1 MTDFRASIPFGQTGL
16 QVCRL
21 GIGSSFTG
29 DPAFIEEAVDQGV
42 NYLYWGSIRRPAFGR
57 AIKNVA
63 RRNREGVVLTVQSYT
78 RVAALMAPS
87 IELALRRAG
96 VEYFDVLLLGNW
108 NKPPGQALIDAAER
122 LKEKGRVHH
131 LMMSTHNRPSLQEHF
146 RRFEAKE
153 SPFDAFMLRYNAV
166 HRGAERDV
174 FPHLPESARPGIVA
188 YTATRWGHLLD
199 PKKMPEGEVPPP
211 ARDCYRFALSHPAVS
226 LVLCGPSNREQMQE
240 ALRALDAGPL
250 DASEKARMHRIGD
263 HVYARYKPQFT
274 EKGDEVDGA
283 ADSVARSAEEV
294 DRF

>member
-1 MTDFRASIPFGQTGL
+1 MTDFRTPVPFGQTGL

-21 GIGSSFTG
+21 GIGSSFTR
-29 DPAFIEEAVDQGV
+29 DAAFIEEAVDQGV
-42 NYLYWGSIRRPAFGR
+42 NYLYWGSLRRPAFGR

-63 RRNREGVVLTVQSYT
+63 RRNREAVVLTVQSYT

-96 VEYFDVLLLGNW
+96 VEYFDFLLLGSW
-108 NKPPGQALIDAAER
+108 NKLPGRSLIDAAQR
-122 LKEKGRVHH
+122 LVEKRKVRH
-131 LMMSTHNRPSLQEHF
+131 LMMSTHNRPSLQDHF

-166 HRGAERDV
+166 HRGAESDV
-174 FPHLPESARPGIVA
+174 FPHLPEAPRPGIVA

-199 PKKMPEGEVPPP
+199 PAKMPQGEVTPA

-226 LVLCGPSNREQMQE
+226 LVLCGPATREQMQE

-250 DASEKARMHRIGD
+250 DTDEMARMHRIGD
-263 HVYARYKPQFT
+263 HVYATYKPQFK
-274 EKGDEVDGA
+274 ELGDEEP
-283 ADSVARSAEEV
+283 RTAE
-294 DRF
+294 

>member
-1 MTDFRASIPFGQTGL
+1 MSDLHTPVALGQTGL
-16 QVCRL
+16 RVSRL

-29 DPAFIEEAVDQGV
+29 DPAFIEEAVEQGV

-57 AIKNVA
+57 AIKRVA
-63 RRNREGVVLTVQSYT
+63 RKNRERVVLTVQSYT

-96 VEYFDVLLLGNW
+96 LEYFDILLLGNW
-108 NKPPGQALIDAAER
+108 SEAPSPALIEAAER
-122 LKEKGRVHH
+122 LKEKGKVRH

-199 PKKMPEGEVPPP
+199 PKKMPEGETPPP
-211 ARDCYRFALSHPAVS
+211 ARDCYRFALSNPAVS
-226 LVLCGPSNREQMQE
+226 LVLCGPSNRDQMQE

-250 DASEKARMHRIGD
+250 DAEEKARMQRIGD
-263 HVYARYKPQFT
+263 HVYGNYKPQFS
-274 EKGDEVDGA
+274 EQGDEAG
-283 ADSVARSAEEV
+283 
-294 DRF
+294 

>member
-1 MTDFRASIPFGQTGL
+1 MTDLRTPVPFGQTGL
-16 QVCRL
+16 QVSRL

-29 DPAFIEEAVDQGV
+29 DPAFIEEAVEQGV

-96 VEYFDVLLLGNW
+96 VEYFDFLLLGMW
-108 NKPPGQALIDAAER
+108 NKPPGQRLIDAAQR
-122 LKEKGRVHH
+122 LKQQGKVRH
-131 LMMSTHNRPSLQEHF
+131 LMLSTHNRPSLDGHF

-153 SPFDAFMLRYNAV
+153 SPFDVFMLRYNAV

-174 FPHLPESARPGIVA
+174 FPLLPATPGPGIVA
-188 YTATRWGHLLD
+188 YTATRWGHLVD
-199 PKKMPEGEVPPP
+199 PKKMPPGETPPP

-226 LVLCGPSNREQMQE
+226 MVLCGPSDREQMQE

-250 DASEKARMHRIGD
+250 DADEMERMHRIGN
-263 HVYARYKPQFT
+263 HVYGKYKPQFG
-274 EKGDEVDGA
+274 EGGDVG
-283 ADSVARSAEEV
+283 
-294 DRF
+294 